1 MVKDLQSQ
9 TEETTAVQNWINNSN
24 SLYQLL
30 IHISFTFIIKQKFLW
45 RMLGRQLVILK
56 TVNKLFFKADI

>member
-9 TEETTAVQNWINNSN
+9 TEETTTVQNWINNSD

>member
-9 TEETTAVQNWINNSN
+9 TEETTTVQNWINNSD

-30 IHISFTFIIKQKFLW
+30 IHISFTFIIEKSL
-45 RMLGRQLVILK
+45 
-56 TVNKLFFKADI
+56 